1 MEKDKMGQKAKRI
14 LELHA
19 EGKTNTEIMR
29 ETGYS
34 RAWIDEV
41 INRAGAKQAERGEGK
56 EE

>member
-1 MEKDKMGQKAKRI
+1 MDTKGEKAKRI

-19 EGKTNTEIMR
+19 EGKTNTEVMR

-41 INRAGAKQAERGEGK
+41 INRAGAKAQEVT
-56 EE
+56 

>member
-1 MEKDKMGQKAKRI
+1 MEEKGEKKKKI
-14 LELHA
+14 LKLHA
-19 EGKTNTEIMR
+19 EGMTNTEVMR